1 MKRMILVLVMVIGVV
16 LEVLVLSSM
25 SSTRKAVASGGDIF
39 HNQVD
44 NLPVAVGGET
54 RLLPKGTYVVTNQGP
69 VLLCWYWI
77 YQYWYLT
84 APLPIVVILGVL
96 GLEFRRR
103 KKPPEET
110 AKPLVKNAA

>member
-1 MKRMILVLVMVIGVV
+1 MKRTILVLVVVIGVV
-16 LEVLVLSSM
+16 LEVLILTSM

-54 RLLPKGTYVVTNQGP
+54 RLLPQGTYVVTNQGP
-69 VLLCWYWI
+69 VLLRWYWI

-84 APLPIVVILGVL
+84 APLPIVLIVGAL

-103 KKPPEET
+103 KKRLEET
-110 AKPLVKNAA
+110 AK